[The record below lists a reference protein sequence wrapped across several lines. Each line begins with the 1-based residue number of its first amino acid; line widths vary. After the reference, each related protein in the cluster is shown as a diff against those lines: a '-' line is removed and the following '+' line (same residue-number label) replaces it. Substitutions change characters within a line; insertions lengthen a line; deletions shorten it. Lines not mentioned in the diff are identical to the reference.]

1 MLATAQLLLLSEP
14 EAIVD
19 MTDSNFRFLTMEE
32 FNRLTRRDK
41 TAYLEQAAA
50 RIKEMKDSAVQSLF
64 KDGPPLPGTEDPLSE
79 KPA

>member
-1 MLATAQLLLLSEP
+1 
-14 EAIVD
+14 
-19 MTDSNFRFLTMEE
+19 MTDTNFRFLTMEE

-50 RIKEMKDSAVQSLF
+50 RIKEMKDPAVHSLF
-64 KDGPPLPGTEDPLSE
+64 KDAPPLPPADEDPLTE

>member
-1 MLATAQLLLLSEP
+1 
-14 EAIVD
+14 
-19 MTDSNFRFLTMEE
+19 MTGDSNFRFLTMEE

-50 RIKEMKDSAVQSLF
+50 SIKEMKDSAVQSLF
-64 KDGPPLPGTEDPLSE
+64 KDGPPLPGTDQDPLKE

>member
-1 MLATAQLLLLSEP
+1 
-14 EAIVD
+14 
-19 MTDSNFRFLTMEE
+19 MTDTNFRFLTMEE

-50 RIKEMKDSAVQSLF
+50 RIKEMKDPAVQSLF
-64 KDGPPLPGTEDPLSE
+64 KDAPPLPGTGPGSLPK